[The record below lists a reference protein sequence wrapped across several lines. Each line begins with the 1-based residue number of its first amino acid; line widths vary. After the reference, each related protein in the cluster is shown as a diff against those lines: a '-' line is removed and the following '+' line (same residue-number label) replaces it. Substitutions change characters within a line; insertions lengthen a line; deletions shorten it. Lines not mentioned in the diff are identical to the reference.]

1 MKKVKNSVAFPMSL
15 HCRFSKDIP
24 PHTSPIR
31 YKQVITCPNIL
42 YPSAKSLGLG
52 CLLTFGPFSCFKFF
66 FRFYLLKSLPS

>member
-15 HCRFSKDIP
+15 HCHFSKDIP

-31 YKQVITCPNIL
+31 YKQVITCANIL

-52 CLLTFGPFSCFKFF
+52 CLFTFGSFSCFKFF